1 MDKHKLKNRWSVWFH
16 QLNDLDY
23 NSISTLDEKDWKYKG
38 YKEIYRFE
46 TLEDFWYFYN
56 NHPTLGMGIYF
67 LMKDGILP
75 KWDAKENSKGGTWS
89 LKILPNENKDIK
101 LEKIVY
107 NVWEKA
113 SIQLINNL
121 LIDNNERVNGISIQL
136 KSRSNCGI
144 IQIWCKDTAK
154 KLENFSIENVDM
166 DNMLKYFKENNNRRD
181 KFKEYRKKRY

>member
-67 LMKDGILP
+67 LMKTGVLP
-75 KWDAKENSKGGTWS
+75 KWDAKENS
-89 LKILPNENKDIK
+89 IRDD
-101 LEKIVY
+101 
-107 NVWEKA
+107 
-113 SIQLINNL
+113 L
-121 LIDNNERVNGISIQL
+121 LIEDTDWWKLKKQL
-136 KSRSNCGI
+136 
-144 IQIWCKDTAK
+144 
-154 KLENFSIENVDM
+154 
-166 DNMLKYFKENNNRRD
+166 
-181 KFKEYRKKRY
+181 